1 MNDHDA
7 LIDTLIA
14 ERSRARA
21 NRDFVRADEIRAAF
35 DAAGIE
41 VQDTPGGPSKWLLK
55 DGCDL
60 SKLDAL
66 R

>member
-1 MNDHDA
+1 MSDDNA
-7 LIDTLIA
+7 LIERLIA
-14 ERSRARA
+14 ERSEART
-21 NRDFVRADEIRAAF
+21 NRDFARADQIRAAF

-60 SKLDAL
+60 SKLDVL
-66 R
+66 K